1 MTNSK
6 NSTNNSSKSDE
17 LYAIA
22 ETSGQ
27 QFWFEVNRYYDID
40 RLNAKEKDKIT
51 LEKVLL
57 LKDNDSIT
65 IGKPYV
71 KDAKIELE
79 VVSHK
84 RDKKILVYKMR
95 PKKKTRRKMG
105 HRQELTRVMVKSIK
119 IGKSV
124 PKSSS
129 KKEET
134 VKKETKPKS
143 EKSTNLTILMAHKKG
158 TGSTRNGRD
167 SNSKRLGV
175 KAYGG
180 EKVTAGSIL
189 IRQRGTSFLP
199 GINVG
204 KGKDDTLFALKE
216 GTVSFE
222 SIKRNLRNR
231 KRVNIVI

>member
-6 NSTNNSSKSDE
+6 KLSDNSSKSNE

-22 ETSGQ
+22 ETSGK
-27 QFWFEVNRYYDID
+27 QFWFEVDRYYDID

-57 LKDNDSIT
+57 VKNKESIT

-105 HRQELTRVMVKSIK
+105 HRQELTRVMVKSIS
-119 IGKSV
+119 IGKTST
-124 PKSSS
+124 KSSS
-129 KKEET
+129 KKET
-134 VKKETKPKS
+134 VKKETKPKTK
-143 EKSTNLTILMAHKKG
+143 KSTI
-158 TGSTRNGRD
+158 
-167 SNSKRLGV
+167 
-175 KAYGG
+175 
-180 EKVTAGSIL
+180 
-189 IRQRGTSFLP
+189 
-199 GINVG
+199 
-204 KGKDDTLFALKE
+204 
-216 GTVSFE
+216 
-222 SIKRNLRNR
+222 
-231 KRVNIVI
+231 

>member
-1 MTNSK
+1 MTISK
-6 NSTNNSSKSDE
+6 NSSNNSSQSNE

-27 QFWFEVNRYYDID
+27 QFWFEVDRYYDID

-51 LEKVLL
+51 LENVLV
-57 LKDNDSIT
+57 LKDNESIT
-65 IGKPYV
+65 IGKPYI

-119 IGKSV
+119 IGKNV

-143 EKSTNLTILMAHKKG
+143 EKST
-158 TGSTRNGRD
+158 D
-167 SNSKRLGV
+167 
-175 KAYGG
+175 
-180 EKVTAGSIL
+180 
-189 IRQRGTSFLP
+189 
-199 GINVG
+199 
-204 KGKDDTLFALKE
+204 
-216 GTVSFE
+216 
-222 SIKRNLRNR
+222 
-231 KRVNIVI
+231 

>member
-6 NSTNNSSKSDE
+6 TPTSNSSKSSE

-57 LKDNDSIT
+57 FKDQNSIT

-105 HRQELTRVMVKSIK
+105 HRQELTRVMVKSIS
-119 IGKSV
+119 IGKSS

-129 KKEET
+129 KKET

-143 EKSTNLTILMAHKKG
+143 EKST
-158 TGSTRNGRD
+158 D
-167 SNSKRLGV
+167 
-175 KAYGG
+175 
-180 EKVTAGSIL
+180 
-189 IRQRGTSFLP
+189 
-199 GINVG
+199 
-204 KGKDDTLFALKE
+204 
-216 GTVSFE
+216 
-222 SIKRNLRNR
+222 
-231 KRVNIVI
+231 

>member
-6 NSTNNSSKSDE
+6 NSLNNSKSNE

-27 QFWFEVNRYYDID
+27 QFWFEVDRYYDID

-57 LKDNDSIT
+57 LKDKNSIT

-105 HRQELTRVMVKSIK
+105 HRQELTRVMVKSIS
-119 IGKSV
+119 IGKGS
-124 PKSSS
+124 PKSSL
-129 KKEET
+129 KKET

-143 EKSTNLTILMAHKKG
+143 EKSTN
-158 TGSTRNGRD
+158 
-167 SNSKRLGV
+167 
-175 KAYGG
+175 
-180 EKVTAGSIL
+180 
-189 IRQRGTSFLP
+189 
-199 GINVG
+199 
-204 KGKDDTLFALKE
+204 
-216 GTVSFE
+216 
-222 SIKRNLRNR
+222 
-231 KRVNIVI
+231 

>member
-6 NSTNNSSKSDE
+6 TPSNNSLKNNE

-40 RLNAKEKDKIT
+40 RLNAKEKEKII

-57 LKDNDSIT
+57 LKDKDSIT

-105 HRQELTRVMVKSIK
+105 HRQELTRVMVKSIS
-119 IGKSV
+119 IGKV
-124 PKSSS
+124 APKSSS
-129 KKEET
+129 
-134 VKKETKPKS
+134 KKETKPKS
-143 EKSTNLTILMAHKKG
+143 EKSTN
-158 TGSTRNGRD
+158 
-167 SNSKRLGV
+167 
-175 KAYGG
+175 
-180 EKVTAGSIL
+180 
-189 IRQRGTSFLP
+189 
-199 GINVG
+199 
-204 KGKDDTLFALKE
+204 
-216 GTVSFE
+216 
-222 SIKRNLRNR
+222 
-231 KRVNIVI
+231 

>member
-6 NSTNNSSKSDE
+6 NSSNNSSENKE

-27 QFWFEVNRYYDID
+27 QFLFEINRYYDID

-57 LKDNDSIT
+57 LKDQNSIN

-105 HRQELTRVMVKSIK
+105 HRQELTRVMVNSISL
-119 IGKSV
+119 GKSA
-124 PKSSS
+124 PKSSL
-129 KKEET
+129 KKET
-134 VKKETKPKS
+134 VKKETKPKT
-143 EKSTNLTILMAHKKG
+143 EKSTN
-158 TGSTRNGRD
+158 
-167 SNSKRLGV
+167 
-175 KAYGG
+175 
-180 EKVTAGSIL
+180 
-189 IRQRGTSFLP
+189 
-199 GINVG
+199 
-204 KGKDDTLFALKE
+204 
-216 GTVSFE
+216 
-222 SIKRNLRNR
+222 
-231 KRVNIVI
+231 

>member
-6 NSTNNSSKSDE
+6 NSSKNTTKSDE

-40 RLNAKEKDKIT
+40 RLNAKEKDTIT

-57 LKDNDSIT
+57 FKDKNSIT

-119 IGKSV
+119 IGKSA

-129 KKEET
+129 KKET

-143 EKSTNLTILMAHKKG
+143 EKSTN
-158 TGSTRNGRD
+158 
-167 SNSKRLGV
+167 
-175 KAYGG
+175 
-180 EKVTAGSIL
+180 
-189 IRQRGTSFLP
+189 
-199 GINVG
+199 
-204 KGKDDTLFALKE
+204 
-216 GTVSFE
+216 
-222 SIKRNLRNR
+222 
-231 KRVNIVI
+231 

>member
-1 MTNSK
+1 MAISK
-6 NSTNNSSKSDE
+6 KSSNISPTINE
-17 LYAIA
+17 SYAIA

-51 LEKVLL
+51 LEKVLV
-57 LKDNDSIT
+57 LKDKESIT

-105 HRQELTRVMVKSIK
+105 HRQELTRVMVKSITT
-119 IGKSV
+119 GKSA

-129 KKEET
+129 KKET
-134 VKKETKPKS
+134 IKKETKPKS
-143 EKSTNLTILMAHKKG
+143 EKSTN
-158 TGSTRNGRD
+158 
-167 SNSKRLGV
+167 
-175 KAYGG
+175 
-180 EKVTAGSIL
+180 
-189 IRQRGTSFLP
+189 
-199 GINVG
+199 
-204 KGKDDTLFALKE
+204 
-216 GTVSFE
+216 
-222 SIKRNLRNR
+222 
-231 KRVNIVI
+231 

>member
-6 NSTNNSSKSDE
+6 KSSNNSSKNNE

-57 LKDNDSIT
+57 LKDKNSIT
-65 IGKPYV
+65 IGKPYI

-84 RDKKILVYKMR
+84 RDKKIIVYKMR

-105 HRQELTRVMVKSIK
+105 HRQELTRVMVRSIT
-119 IGKSV
+119 IGKTST
-124 PKSSS
+124 KSSS
-129 KKEET
+129 KKDS
-134 VKKETKPKS
+134 VKKETKPKT
-143 EKSTNLTILMAHKKG
+143 EKTTN
-158 TGSTRNGRD
+158 
-167 SNSKRLGV
+167 
-175 KAYGG
+175 
-180 EKVTAGSIL
+180 
-189 IRQRGTSFLP
+189 
-199 GINVG
+199 
-204 KGKDDTLFALKE
+204 
-216 GTVSFE
+216 
-222 SIKRNLRNR
+222 
-231 KRVNIVI
+231 

>member
-6 NSTNNSSKSDE
+6 NSSNNSSESNE

-22 ETSGQ
+22 ETSGK

-57 LKDNDSIT
+57 LKDKNSIN

-71 KDAKIELE
+71 ENAKIELE

-84 RDKKILVYKMR
+84 RDKKIIVYKMR

-105 HRQELTRVMVKSIK
+105 HRQELTRVIVKSISLV
-119 IGKSV
+119 KSST
-124 PKSSS
+124 KSSS
-129 KKEET
+129 KKET

-143 EKSTNLTILMAHKKG
+143 EKSTN
-158 TGSTRNGRD
+158 
-167 SNSKRLGV
+167 
-175 KAYGG
+175 
-180 EKVTAGSIL
+180 
-189 IRQRGTSFLP
+189 
-199 GINVG
+199 
-204 KGKDDTLFALKE
+204 
-216 GTVSFE
+216 
-222 SIKRNLRNR
+222 
-231 KRVNIVI
+231 

>member
-6 NSTNNSSKSDE
+6 TPSKNSSDNKE

-40 RLNAKEKDKIT
+40 RLNAKEKDKII

-57 LKDNDSIT
+57 LKDKNSIT

-105 HRQELTRVMVKSIK
+105 HRQELTRVMVKSISL
-119 IGKSV
+119 GKSA

-129 KKEET
+129 KKET

-143 EKSTNLTILMAHKKG
+143 EKSTN
-158 TGSTRNGRD
+158 
-167 SNSKRLGV
+167 
-175 KAYGG
+175 
-180 EKVTAGSIL
+180 
-189 IRQRGTSFLP
+189 
-199 GINVG
+199 
-204 KGKDDTLFALKE
+204 
-216 GTVSFE
+216 
-222 SIKRNLRNR
+222 
-231 KRVNIVI
+231 